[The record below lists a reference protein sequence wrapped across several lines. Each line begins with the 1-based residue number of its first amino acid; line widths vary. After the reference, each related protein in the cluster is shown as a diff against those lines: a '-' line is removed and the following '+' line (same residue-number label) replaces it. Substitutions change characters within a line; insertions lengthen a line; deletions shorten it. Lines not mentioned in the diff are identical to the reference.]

1 MVSIERLSLVLMLI
15 ITAKFSTS
23 FRFAKIPSRVL
34 PRRSLS
40 IESSING
47 AEAHVTNKRFWTKR
61 IGYTTSVVDSL
72 DVAINVVDDML
83 RSCTHS
89 TDSPELKSLATGS
102 AEQGLVIIPRF
113 SFMVPIHGGRLQVQH
128 GTELPMVER
137 IVDVTVTSPKNAD
150 ALELI
155 FSGFASRATHV
166 TVQSEEVQRPVNET
180 RLKALDHALEVVGL
194 GVTGQELLSVEYAG
208 SVPSRVYRSFV
219 CPRARAEARHTSI
232 ESIESEAMQK
242 AWQIALALRQLRA
255 DRASYLR
262 NIDKPKTT
270 GAPAATDSTSRTS
283 SHSEDAV
290 DIDAVVVSQKV
301 PTIHP
306 IALVLDNVR
315 SANNVGSIFR
325 SAETAGAAEVITCG
339 ITAHPPHPKLLKTAM
354 QSVEVVPTR
363 HFDDS
368 LKALETLKSEGYT
381 IVAMETTSLSKKYTD
396 VKFTGKVALVLGHE
410 ITGVDT
416 RIMEMADMVV
426 EIPTYGVKNSLNV
439 ASAAS
444 IVLFEV
450 LRQWHEKDGQV

>member
-1 MVSIERLSLVLMLI
+1 
-15 ITAKFSTS
+15 
-23 FRFAKIPSRVL
+23 
-34 PRRSLS
+34 
-40 IESSING
+40 
-47 AEAHVTNKRFWTKR
+47 
-61 IGYTTSVVDSL
+61 
-72 DVAINVVDDML
+72 
-83 RSCTHS
+83 
-89 TDSPELKSLATGS
+89 
-102 AEQGLVIIPRF
+102 
-113 SFMVPIHGGRLQVQH
+113 MVPIHGGRLQVQH

-137 IVDVTVTSPKNAD
+137 VDEATITALPGNAG

-166 TVQSEEVQRPVNET
+166 TVQSEEGQRPVNEA

-194 GVTGQELLSVEYAG
+194 GVSGQELLSVEYAG
-208 SVPSRVYRSFV
+208 TVPARVYRSFV
-219 CPRARAEARHTSI
+219 CPRARAEARHKSI
-232 ESIESEAMQK
+232 ESIESEALQK

-262 NIDKPKTT
+262 NIDKPTT
-270 GAPAATDSTSRTS
+270 TPATAAADGDVHTS
-283 SHSEDAV
+283 SDSEEAHDLNATNS
-290 DIDAVVVSQKV
+290 VSQKV
-301 PTIHP
+301 SIVHP
-306 IALVLDNVR
+306 ITLVLDNVR

-396 VKFTGKVALVLGHE
+396 VKFAGKVALVLGHE